1 MSPRLSVAARIAEA
15 LHPAASAVKAAEP
28 CTLVIFGA
36 GGDLTR
42 RKLLPALYHLMYDGL
57 LPPDFAV
64 VGVAR
69 EPLDDASFRA
79 AMQRGLEEF
88 ASDGGSSP
96 LAASLSERRCL
107 HQLLGQ

>member
-1 MSPRLSVAARIAEA
+1 MCV
-15 LHPAASAVKAAEP
+15 
-28 CTLVIFGA
+28 
-36 GGDLTR
+36 
-42 RKLLPALYHLMYDGL
+42 GL

-96 LAASLSERRCL
+96 LAASLSERLFYAPGARDAAQGYDALRGGRDSGGRGVRRSGGAGRLFCPAIPP
-107 HQLLGQ
+107 GVDAAV